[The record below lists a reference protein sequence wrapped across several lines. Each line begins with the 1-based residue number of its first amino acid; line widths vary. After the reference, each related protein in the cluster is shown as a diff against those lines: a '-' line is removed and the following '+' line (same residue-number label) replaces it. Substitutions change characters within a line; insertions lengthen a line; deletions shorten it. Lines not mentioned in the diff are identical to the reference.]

1 MPDSRASWS
10 MRFTILPL
18 ATPGRKI
25 VEARFRDVV
34 LETPGDADEWGR
46 RVNVE
51 LGRFGEII
59 DLLIDLEGLRVR
71 PAASRRF
78 GEVRARVLSTYSRH
92 SARYGPDGWT
102 ATSVNT
108 SRVLHGAEANIHAT
122 RELALAALLEL
133 RASDP

>member
-1 MPDSRASWS
+1 MVDPRSVWS
-10 MRFTILPL
+10 MRFTVLPL

-25 VEARFRDVV
+25 VEARFKDVILNDGADV
-34 LETPGDADEWGR
+34 DEWAR

-51 LGRFGEII
+51 LARFGEIV

-71 PAASRRF
+71 PGASRRF
-78 GEVRARVLSTYSRH
+78 GEVRAKVLSTHSRH

-122 RELALAALLEL
+122 RELALQALLDL
-133 RASDP
+133 RAEDP

>member
-1 MPDSRASWS
+1 MPESRDAWW
-10 MRFTILPL
+10 MRFTVLPL

-34 LETPGDADEWGR
+34 LHDGADADEWGR

-51 LGRFGEII
+51 LGRFGETI

-78 GEVRARVLSTYSRH
+78 GEVRAKVLATFSRH

-122 RELALAALLEL
+122 RELALQALLEL